1 MVSKPRK
8 VSIATMIRLRLKRS
22 VITPACKVKTSHGK
36 RDTTADSA
44 IRRGDRVTAD
54 ANHGYAIATMPSP
67 KFEIVVALH
76 NFQ

>member
-1 MVSKPRK
+1 MVSNPRTL
-8 VSIATMIRLRLKRS
+8 SIATMILLRLKRS
-22 VITPACKVKTSHGK
+22 VITPACKVKMSHGK
-36 RDTTADSA
+36 RETTAARA
-44 IRRGDRVTAD
+44 IRKGDLVTAE